1 MLYLITELAAA
12 LKQMQ
17 AATIALAD
25 GQKGTIGDDSLSN
38 DGDSSHVRKKNKM
51 DGKGV
56 VSNTIS
62 SSDRPSAKS
71 FSDAAGLIR
80 ATLISDD
87 ESDDMCEVMGRG
99 ECLITDSLIDE
110 TIQCLAEEL
119 KLCVELKKQLRMGA
133 SFQQQGSVGIS
144 TSASVAAPQSK
155 SKETDAK
162 MVPVKMETVDRSGEE
177 GEEEGGGGGGVKAT
191 KKAKGKNAQVPK
203 FTKWQTDILIDWMIE
218 HREHPFPTAEQIHS
232 LAELAG
238 LTDTQVVNW
247 TTNVRKR
254 NLKVGRV
261 CN

>member
-25 GQKGTIGDDSLSN
+25 GQKGTIGDDSLSK

-56 VSNTIS
+56 VANTIS
-62 SSDRPSAKS
+62 SSDNRPSAN
-71 FSDAAGLIR
+71 FFCDAAGLIR

-144 TSASVAAPQSK
+144 TSASVAAPE
-155 SKETDAK
+155 ETDAK
-162 MVPVKMETVDRSGEE
+162 MEPVKMETVDRSGEE

-191 KKAKGKNAQVPK
+191 KKAKGTNAQVPK

-232 LAELAG
+232 LAESVG
-238 LTDTQVVNW
+238 LTETQVVNW

>member
-38 DGDSSHVRKKNKM
+38 GDSSHVRKKNKM
-51 DGKGV
+51 EGKGGV
-56 VSNTIS
+56 TNTIS
-62 SSDRPSAKS
+62 SSDNRPSAKS
-71 FSDAAGLIR
+71 FSDAARLIR

-110 TIQCLAEEL
+110 TIQSLAEEL
-119 KLCVELKKQLRMGA
+119 KLCVELKKQLRKGA

-144 TSASVAAPQSK
+144 KSASVAAPE
-155 SKETDAK
+155 ETDAK
-162 MVPVKMETVDRSGEE
+162 MVPDKIETVDRSGEE
-177 GEEEGGGGGGVKAT
+177 EEEEGGGGVKAT

-232 LAELAG
+232 LAESVG
-238 LTDTQVVNW
+238 LTETQVVNW

>member
-25 GQKGTIGDDSLSN
+25 GQKGTIGDDSLSK

-110 TIQCLAEEL
+110 TIQFLAEEL

-144 TSASVAAPQSK
+144 KSASVAAPE
-155 SKETDAK
+155 ETDAK

-232 LAELAG
+232 LAESVG
-238 LTDTQVVNW
+238 LTETQVVNW

>member
-25 GQKGTIGDDSLSN
+25 GQKGTIGDDSLSK

-144 TSASVAAPQSK
+144 KSASVAAPE
-155 SKETDAK
+155 ETDAK

>member
-25 GQKGTIGDDSLSN
+25 GQKGTISDDSLSN
-38 DGDSSHVRKKNKM
+38 GDSSHVRKKNKM

-56 VSNTIS
+56 VANTIS
-62 SSDRPSAKS
+62 SSAN
-71 FSDAAGLIR
+71 FFCDAAGLIR

-119 KLCVELKKQLRMGA
+119 KLCVELKKQLRKGA

-144 TSASVAAPQSK
+144 KSASVALPTRPARQ
-155 SKETDAK
+155 EQ
-162 MVPVKMETVDRSGEE
+162 VKQANHGWR
-177 GEEEGGGGGGVKAT
+177 AIP
-191 KKAKGKNAQVPK
+191 NA
-203 FTKWQTDILIDWMIE
+203 
-218 HREHPFPTAEQIHS
+218 
-232 LAELAG
+232 
-238 LTDTQVVNW
+238 
-247 TTNVRKR
+247 
-254 NLKVGRV
+254 
-261 CN
+261 

>member
-110 TIQCLAEEL
+110 TIQFLAEEL

-155 SKETDAK
+155 SEETNAK
-162 MVPVKMETVDRSGEE
+162 MMSVKMETVDRSGEE
-177 GEEEGGGGGGVKAT
+177 EEEEGGGGVKAT

-232 LAELAG
+232 LAESVG
-238 LTDTQVVNW
+238 LTETQVVNW

>member
-1 MLYLITELAAA
+1 MNEFIRHDDFGKVLELAAA
-12 LKQMQ
+12 LRHMQ

-25 GQKGTIGDDSLSN
+25 GQKGTNDNNSLSN
-38 DGDSSHVRKKNKM
+38 GDSLHVRKKNKM
-51 DGKGV
+51 EGKGGV
-56 VSNTIS
+56 TNTIS
-62 SSDRPSAKS
+62 SSDNQPSAKS

-119 KLCVELKKQLRMGA
+119 KLCVELKKRLRMGA
-133 SFQQQGSVGIS
+133 SFKQQGGVGVS
-144 TSASVAAPQSK
+144 TSASVAVPQPK
-155 SKETDAK
+155 SEETDAK

-177 GEEEGGGGGGVKAT
+177 EEDGGGGGVKAT
-191 KKAKGKNAQVPK
+191 KKAKGTNAQVPK

-232 LAELAG
+232 LAESVG

-254 NLKVGRV
+254 
-261 CN
+261 

>member
-25 GQKGTIGDDSLSN
+25 GQKGTIGDDSLSK

-144 TSASVAAPQSK
+144 TSASVAAPE
-155 SKETDAK
+155 ETDAK

-232 LAELAG
+232 LAESVG
-238 LTDTQVVNW
+238 LTETQVVNW

>member
-144 TSASVAAPQSK
+144 KSASVAAPE
-155 SKETDAK
+155 ETDAK
-162 MVPVKMETVDRSGEE
+162 MEPVKMETVDRSGE
-177 GEEEGGGGGGVKAT
+177 EEEGGGGGGVKAT
-191 KKAKGKNAQVPK
+191 KKAKGTNAQVPK